1 MALPQ
6 SILDHCQNHIEM
18 HLRSCLTC
26 MKFRAVPG
34 GETVRCDVKP
44 RVSVPAVLFDDEH
57 AEKTIS
63 RAKRCKEWEGE
74 DEQ

>member
-1 MALPQ
+1 
-6 SILDHCQNHIEM
+6 
-18 HLRSCLTC
+18 